1 MTGWETWLLS
11 PLSVLS
17 RPPLMSLIT
26 SQYVSPLQRWPCTT
40 VMFLTLHFLSS
51 GFLAPVLFQGEL
63 SPSAPEKREGAR
75 EGGGKVESSKVTF
88 GVSPLELVS
97 SWQGGDS
104 FNFSPTVRSSLF
116 FKRLWDRYKQR
127 KTLPDFYHII
137 WGAFFSPALSLCQ
150 KWAFS
155 DSCQIAAAA
164 AAAAMDADG
173 LFSRQIQQ
181 SFPRY
186 CKSRPGCFSTCSCPS
201 VIGKSRWLAVWQSS
215 GGGDDEKIVPMHLQC
230 CTLNF
235 PWPTSSIKSTA
246 RVVCLLP
253 GVNGRALMWLMDIF
267 IWPHRLPACC
277 CFYCL
282 AKQLTE
288 GKDATSELVLEALTL
303 KGNGNFKENKLCDEL
318 MITSFP
324 AWSSPSLS
332 SLSFL
337 EAFRLIFTTLSL
349 FFAMTD

>member
-40 VMFLTLHFLSS
+40 VMFLTLHFL
-51 GFLAPVLFQGEL
+51 APVLFQGEL

-75 EGGGKVESSKVTF
+75 ERGGKVESSKVTF

-127 KTLPDFYHII
+127 KTLPDFYRII

-173 LFSRQIQQ
+173 LFSRQIQK

-215 GGGDDEKIVPMHLQC
+215 GGETMERLFR
-230 CTLNF
+230 CTFSVARWTFLDLRLRSKAQRESSVF
-235 PWPTSSIKSTA
+235 FQVSMGGLWCDLWTSSSGRTDFQP
-246 RVVCLLP
+246 VVAFIVWRNNSP
-253 GVNGRALMWLMDIF
+253 RGRMPRQNWF
-267 IWPHRLPACC
+267 
-277 CFYCL
+277 
-282 AKQLTE
+282 
-288 GKDATSELVLEALTL
+288 
-303 KGNGNFKENKLCDEL
+303 
-318 MITSFP
+318 
-324 AWSSPSLS
+324 
-332 SLSFL
+332 
-337 EAFRLIFTTLSL
+337 
-349 FFAMTD
+349 

>member
-11 PLSVLS
+11 PLSALS
-17 RPPLMSLIT
+17 WPPH
-26 SQYVSPLQRWPCTT
+26 VSHNQSVR
-40 VMFLTLHFLSS
+40 F
-51 GFLAPVLFQGEL
+51 
-63 SPSAPEKREGAR
+63 PSAALALYHSHVSDASFSVVWFSGPGLISRWALPLGPWEERGSEREEKKCDG
-75 EGGGKVESSKVTF
+75 ESSKVTF

-127 KTLPDFYHII
+127 KTLPDFYRII
-137 WGAFFSPALSLCQ
+137 WGAFFSLALSLCQ

-173 LFSRQIQQ
+173 LFSRRIQQ

-186 CKSRPGCFSTCSCPS
+186 CKSRPGCFSTCFCPL
-201 VIGKSRWLAVWQSS
+201 VIGKFHWLAVWQSS
-215 GGGDDEKIVPMHLQC
+215 EEGGGGLQC

-235 PWPTSSIKSTA
+235 SWPTSSIKSTVG
-246 RVVCLLP
+246 VVCLRP
-253 GVNGRALMWLMDIF
+253 GVNGRALMWHMDIF

-282 AKQLTE
+282 AKQLAE

-303 KGNGNFKENKLCDEL
+303 KGNGNFKESKLCDKL
-318 MITSFP
+318 VITSFP
-324 AWSSPSLS
+324 
-332 SLSFL
+332 
-337 EAFRLIFTTLSL
+337 T
-349 FFAMTD
+349 